1 MTDDRRDEPSAGGE
15 LGTGAKPFGH
25 KSTIE
30 HAASAAAPGAAS
42 AEQSAAQSAAFTDG
56 DAFVGADDSTD
67 ADGDSLSLFEGD
79 EGGLSAAQ
87 RRTLVLLLKHRY
99 ISASDHPAAWRT
111 LIASTGLIKSRL
123 NDLFL
128 DLHVDRHYEVAFKR
142 QAQSEGGAAFPTV
155 LHDTSYNREETI
167 LLVVLRQRFRSERA
181 NGHDFVIVDRDNLL
195 EKVAH
200 FRPAHA
206 TNRSGDAKRASA
218 AIETLAK
225 AQVLLR
231 TSDPDRFRIAPVI
244 EVLLPVQRLAEL
256 LDWLRAE
263 NGSGSVDITDATEPL
278 VDVAEP
284 AESAESTETD
294 GRVARNERIETE
306 SPGLDTAAGG
316 LLDQQDDADTDS
328 DAETAAEPEL
338 EPAV

>member
-1 MTDDRRDEPSAGGE
+1 VTDDRRDEPSAGGE

-25 KSTIE
+25 KSVIA
-30 HAASAAAPGAAS
+30 HASNADIAGSASSAAD
-42 AEQSAAQSAAFTDG
+42 SAAFTDS
-56 DAFVGADDSTD
+56 DAFVGADDSAD
-67 ADGDSLSLFEGD
+67 ADSDSLSLFEGD

-263 NGSGSVDITDATEPL
+263 NGSESVEITDATEPL
-278 VDVAEP
+278 VGSDLDAELDAASEP
-284 AESAESTETD
+284 APDAELENETD
-294 GRVARNERIETE
+294 
-306 SPGLDTAAGG
+306 AA
-316 LLDQQDDADTDS
+316 AP
-328 DAETAAEPEL
+328 AEPEL

>member
-42 AEQSAAQSAAFTDG
+42 VAQSAAFTDG

-263 NGSGSVDITDATEPL
+263 NGSGSVEITDATEPL
-278 VDVAEP
+278 IGSELDAELDAG
-284 AESAESTETD
+284 AESAPDPDTDLETD
-294 GRVARNERIETE
+294 R
-306 SPGLDTAAGG
+306 DAA
-316 LLDQQDDADTDS
+316 AP
-328 DAETAAEPEL
+328 AAEPEL

>member
-30 HAASAAAPGAAS
+30 HATSATAPGAAS
-42 AEQSAAQSAAFTDG
+42 AEQSAGQRVAQGAAFTDG

-263 NGSGSVDITDATEPL
+263 NGSGSVEITDATEPL
-278 VDVAEP
+278 IGSELDAELD
-284 AESAESTETD
+284 AGADSAPDPDTDLETD
-294 GRVARNERIETE
+294 T
-306 SPGLDTAAGG
+306 DAA
-316 LLDQQDDADTDS
+316 AP
-328 DAETAAEPEL
+328 AAEPEL

>member
-1 MTDDRRDEPSAGGE
+1 MTDDWRDAATNSDDAGFDD
-15 LGTGAKPFGH
+15 AAANAFGH
-25 KSTIE
+25 RSHIDHGPGAGSAHE
-30 HAASAAAPGAAS
+30 GSAADD
-42 AEQSAAQSAAFTDG
+42 AE
-56 DAFVGADDSTD
+56 AFVESTD
-67 ADGDSLSLFEGD
+67 AEGESLSLFEGD
-79 EGGLSAAQ
+79 EGRLSGAQ

-99 ISASDHPAAWRT
+99 ISAVDQPAAWRT
-111 LIASTGLIKSRL
+111 LLASEALIKSRL

-128 DLHVDRHYEVAFKR
+128 ELHVDRHYEVAFKR
-142 QAQSEGGAAFPTV
+142 QAQSEGGTAFPTI

-256 LDWLRAE
+256 LEWLRSE
-263 NGSGSVDITDATEPL
+263 NGSQSVDITDATEPL
-278 VDVAEP
+278 IDTVTVDAADEAALTDP
-284 AESAESTETD
+284 A
-294 GRVARNERIETE
+294 
-306 SPGLDTAAGG
+306 
-316 LLDQQDDADTDS
+316 ADL
-328 DAETAAEPEL
+328 EL

>member
-1 MTDDRRDEPSAGGE
+1 MTDDRRDEHPRAASSARRQAVRAQVHMSTRPDAPRPSA
-15 LGTGAKPFGH
+15 TPFTTATP
-25 KSTIE
+25 S
-30 HAASAAAPGAAS
+30 SAP
-42 AEQSAAQSAAFTDG
+42 TT
-56 DAFVGADDSTD
+56 TD
-67 ADGDSLSLFEGD
+67 ADGESLSLFEGD

-256 LDWLRAE
+256 LDWLR
-263 NGSGSVDITDATEPL
+263 
-278 VDVAEP
+278 
-284 AESAESTETD
+284 
-294 GRVARNERIETE
+294 RERQRERRDH
-306 SPGLDTAAGG
+306 GCHRAADRQRTRRRTRRRGG
-316 LLDQQDDADTDS
+316 VRA
-328 DAETAAEPEL
+328 
-338 EPAV
+338 

>member
-30 HAASAAAPGAAS
+30 HAASAAAPGADS
-42 AEQSAAQSAAFTDG
+42 AEQSAAFSDG
-56 DAFVGADDSTD
+56 DAFVGAEDNAD
-67 ADGDSLSLFEGD
+67 AAGESLSLFEGD

-263 NGSGSVDITDATEPL
+263 NGSGSVEITDATEPL
-278 VDVAEP
+278 IEV
-284 AESAESTETD
+284 AESA
-294 GRVARNERIETE
+294 GRVARNERIET
-306 SPGLDTAAGG
+306 SQP
-316 LLDQQDDADTDS
+316 DTDLENDE
-328 DAETAAEPEL
+328 DAAAPAAEPEL

>member
-1 MTDDRRDEPSAGGE
+1 MTDDWRDDPSAVATE
-15 LGTGAKPFGH
+15 EQPFGH
-25 KSTIE
+25 KSHIDQVPAHGSESFSGAGATPQSTVTVSPSNSE
-30 HAASAAAPGAAS
+30 QAPD
-42 AEQSAAQSAAFTDG
+42 AEG
-56 DAFVGADDSTD
+56 E
-67 ADGDSLSLFEGD
+67 SLSLFEGD
-79 EGGLSAAQ
+79 EGGLSSAQ

-99 ISASDHPAAWRT
+99 ISAVDQPAAWRT
-111 LIASTGLIKSRL
+111 LLASEALIKSRL
-123 NDLFL
+123 NDPFL
-128 DLHVDRHYEVAFKR
+128 ELHVDRHYEVAFKR
-142 QAQSEGGAAFPTV
+142 QAHGEGGVAFPTV

-256 LDWLRAE
+256 LEWLRSE
-263 NGSGSVDITDATEPL
+263 NGTQSVEITDAAVPL
-278 VDVAEP
+278 IAGVLD
-284 AESAESTETD
+284 TET
-294 GRVARNERIETE
+294 
-306 SPGLDTAAGG
+306 P
-316 LLDQQDDADTDS
+316 
-328 DAETAAEPEL
+328 AAEPEL

>member
-30 HAASAAAPGAAS
+30 YAGGTAIPGAATADAS
-42 AEQSAAQSAAFTDG
+42 VAFSDS
-56 DAFVGADDSTD
+56 DAFVGADDNAD
-67 ADGDSLSLFEGD
+67 AAGESLSLFEGD

-263 NGSGSVDITDATEPL
+263 NGSESVEITDATEPL
-278 VDVAEP
+278 IGSELDAELDASAEP
-284 AESAESTETD
+284 E
-294 GRVARNERIETE
+294 
-306 SPGLDTAAGG
+306 P
-316 LLDQQDDADTDS
+316 DTDLENDE
-328 DAETAAEPEL
+328 DAAAPAAEPEL